1 MNCKFNEKYELGK
14 LDEEA
19 YMKHTANCS
28 VCQTIL
34 EKDKKLMELSGNL
47 RQPIHAPNLW
57 KNIERNIQ
65 QERARKSNRV
75 MSLQRYRT
83 PIYAMAAVF
92 ILAIG
97 LSIYF
102 SKTGVSQSSPGLL
115 AKTLLQEV
123 RETELAYKDAIRGLE
138 EATQNRFS
146 EMDIELTLLYRD
158 RLETI
163 DIQIARCKTALNENP
178 ANTHIRRYL
187 LAALQDKKETLDE
200 VLNLEIQ
207 QL

>member
-1 MNCKFNEKYELGK
+1 MNCKFNEKYELGN
-14 LDEEA
+14 LDEEV
-19 YMKHTANCS
+19 YLNHTANCS
-28 VCQTIL
+28 VCQSIL
-34 EKDKKLMELSGNL
+34 EKNKRLMELSGKL

-65 QERARKSNRV
+65 QERERKSNRI
-75 MSLQRYRT
+75 MSLQRYKT
-83 PIYAMAAVF
+83 AIYAMVAVF
-92 ILAIG
+92 ILVIG

-123 RETELAYKDAIRGLE
+123 KETESAYEDAIRGLE

-146 EMDIELTLLYRD
+146 EMDLELTLLYRD

-163 DIQIARCKTALNENP
+163 DIQIARCKTALDENP

-187 LAALQDKKETLDE
+187 LAALQDKKETLNE

>member
-19 YMKHTANCS
+19 YRKHTANCL
-28 VCQTIL
+28 VCQSIL
-34 EKDKKLMELSGNL
+34 EKDKKLMELSGKL

-65 QERARKSNRV
+65 QEQERKSNRIV
-75 MSLQRYRT
+75 SLQRYKT

-102 SKTGVSQSSPGLL
+102 SKTGDSQSSPGLL

-123 RETELAYKDAIRGLE
+123 RETELAYEDAIRGLE
-138 EATQNRFS
+138 EATQNRFT
-146 EMDIELTLLYRD
+146 EMDLELALLYRD

-163 DIQIARCKTALNENP
+163 DTQIARCKAALNENP

-187 LAALQDKKETLDE
+187 LAALQDKQETLNE

>member
-28 VCQTIL
+28 VCQSIL
-34 EKDKKLMELSGNL
+34 EKDKKLMELSGKL

-57 KNIERNIQ
+57 KNIERNIR
-65 QERARKSNRV
+65 QERERKTNRI
-75 MSLQRYRT
+75 MSLQRYKT

-102 SKTGVSQSSPGLL
+102 SKTGASQSSPGLL

-123 RETELAYKDAIRGLE
+123 RETELAYEDAISGLE

-146 EMDIELTLLYRD
+146 EMDIELILLYRD

-163 DIQIARCKTALNENP
+163 DIQIARCKAALIENP

-187 LAALQDKKETLDE
+187 PAALQDKKETLNE

>member
-1 MNCKFNEKYELGK
+1 MNCKFNERYELGK

-28 VCQTIL
+28 VCQSIL
-34 EKDKKLMELSGNL
+34 EKDKQLMELSGKL

-65 QERARKSNRV
+65 QERERKSNRI
-75 MSLQRYRT
+75 MSLQRYKT
-83 PIYAMAAVF
+83 PIYAMAAIF

-97 LSIYF
+97 LTVYF
-102 SKTGVSQSSPGLL
+102 SKTGAGQNSPSLL

-123 RETELAYKDAIRGLE
+123 KETESAYEDAISGLE

-146 EMDIELTLLYRD
+146 EMDLELTLLYRD

-187 LAALQDKKETLDE
+187 LAALQDKKETLNE